1 MPEKNQVC
9 TAEITGLT
17 SEGSG
22 VCRVDGMAVFI
33 PGTAVGDVAEIKIVK
48 VLKSYAFGI
57 AQRIITPSPD
67 RITDSCPVYK
77 KCGGCLLRHITYE
90 AECRTKEGIVRDA
103 FERIGS
109 LTPEYD
115 AFMGAESTERY
126 RNKAQYPL
134 AVQNGKAV
142 CGFYAPRSHR
152 VIPVADCAL
161 QPGIFSDIISSI
173 LEYINDKKLTVYDE
187 ASNTGIIRH
196 IYLRRGAHSG
206 EIMVCLVVRKDISRQ
221 LSALCRSLTEE
232 YTDIKSIV
240 MNINPSKTNVILGDN
255 CVTLWG
261 SDTISDTMC
270 GNTVEISP
278 LSFYQVNTVQA
289 ERLYAK
295 ALEYAAPKGSETIAD
310 LYCGAGTI
318 GLSMAARA
326 AKIVGVEVI
335 PQAVENAKD
344 NALRNGITNAE
355 FHCGDAGEVFER
367 LRRQGCKPDII
378 VIDPPRKGCSQET
391 VEVIAAAAPE
401 KIVMISCNP
410 STAARDAK
418 LLSER
423 GYSVDKV
430 CGVDLFLRTGH
441 VECVVLL
448 SKQKS

>member
-1 MPEKNQVC
+1 MPEKNQVY

-22 VCRVDGMAVFI
+22 VCRIDGMAVFV
-33 PGTAVGDVAEIKIVK
+33 PQTAVGDICGVKIVK
-48 VLKSYAFGI
+48 VLKSYAFGKAEEI
-57 AQRIITPSPD
+57 LTPSPD
-67 RITDSCPVYK
+67 RIEDNCPVYK
-77 KCGGCLLRHITYE
+77 KCGGCLLRHISYE

-103 FERIGS
+103 FERIGG
-109 LTPEYD
+109 LFPEFD
-115 AFMGAESTERY
+115 EFIGAESTERY

-134 AVQNGKAV
+134 AVRDGRAV

-152 VIPVADCAL
+152 VIPVEDCAL
-161 QPGIFSDIISSI
+161 QPEIFSDI
-173 LEYINDKKLTVYDE
+173 LQTVLDYINVKKLSVYSE
-187 ASNTGIIRH
+187 ETNTGIIRH

-206 EIMVCLVVRKDISRQ
+206 QIMVCIVVRKDISRQ
-221 LSALCRSLTEE
+221 LSALCRLLSEK
-232 YTDIKSIV
+232 YSDINSII
-240 MNINPSKTNVILGDN
+240 MNINPDNTNVILGDR
-255 CVTLWG
+255 CITLWG

-270 GNTVEISP
+270 GNNVEISP

-295 ALEYAAPKGSETIAD
+295 ALEYAAPGSSETIAD

-318 GLSMAARA
+318 GLSMAKQA
-326 AKIVGVEVI
+326 AKIVGVEII
-335 PQAVENAKD
+335 PQAVENAKE

-355 FHCGDAGEVFER
+355 FHCGDAGEVFGK

-378 VIDPPRKGCSQET
+378 VVDPPRKGCSSET
-391 VEVIAAAAPE
+391 VDIISEAAPK

-410 STAARDAK
+410 ATAARDAK

-430 CGVDLFLRTGH
+430 CGVDLFPRTGH

-448 SKQKS
+448 SRQKS